1 MAGHTV
7 TPALSPGL
15 DRSGSFCLH
24 AVRLLGRRMRGRV
37 GCFPW
42 LRVCHFPSDMLS
54 STCPGLLS
62 VFLQWLSSLCLLEG
76 LAPRTGFLSY
86 YISHVCN
93 KVTLQPLLLGTPSS
107 NTCLPVCMVF
117 MVSLRGGGPRQLRSV
132 GGWFASTNKQ
142 KKHFRLATLSV
153 RGGRAAGNVYEHRQR
168 HKVVQNVLAMA
179 DAVTRTSG
187 LTPAR
192 RRAE

>member
-1 MAGHTV
+1 
-7 TPALSPGL
+7 
-15 DRSGSFCLH
+15 
-24 AVRLLGRRMRGRV
+24 MRGRV

-42 LRVCHFPSDMLS
+42 LRVCHFLSDMLS

-62 VFLQWLSSLCLLEG
+62 VFLLRLSSFMFVGRIGTAYRVFILLHQS
-76 LAPRTGFLSY
+76 F
-86 YISHVCN
+86 CN

-153 RGGRAAGNVYEHRQR
+153 RGGGAAGNVYEHRQR

>member
-1 MAGHTV
+1 MRQRQGHPDVAGHTV

-15 DRSGSFCLH
+15 DRGGSFCLH
-24 AVRLLGRRMRGRV
+24 AVRLLGRQMRGRV
-37 GCFPW
+37 GCLSR

-62 VFLQWLSSLCLLEG
+62 VFLLRLSSFMFVGRIGTAYRVFILLHQS
-76 LAPRTGFLSY
+76 F
-86 YISHVCN
+86 CN

-153 RGGRAAGNVYEHRQR
+153 RGGGGGRERV
-168 HKVVQNVLAMA
+168 
-179 DAVTRTSG
+179 
-187 LTPAR
+187 
-192 RRAE
+192 